1 MIKKLRVKFIA
12 ITMTSVI
19 VLLAAIMAVIN
30 IVNYQTVTKNADN
43 VLSYVVE
50 MEKNAPQDPNPVIS
64 IPDDNGRH
72 DGISKETPYDSR
84 YFTVTYTDDEI
95 TSINIRHIVSIDEKT
110 ASSYASSALK
120 KNKDKGYIGTYRYR
134 IDYEGNRTYVI
145 FLDYSRQLEPTQN
158 FFRYSLIVASAGV
171 AVASVIVFFISKLV
185 VKPVKESQEK
195 QKRFLTDAGHELK
208 TPLTII
214 SANNEL
220 IQMENGESEYTKT
233 IAKEVEKMTVMVR
246 NISTLNK
253 MDESP
258 SPLMERFSLSDAA
271 FDLTSEFLNAFKKEN
286 KELSLAI
293 EEGLY
298 YKGNEKE
305 IRELLSIILDNAL
318 KYSKKKAE
326 FSLSKSGKNII
337 LLLKNDADD
346 IKEGNLDK
354 VFERFY
360 RSEEARGSTIEGS
373 GIGLSLAQEIVLR
386 HKGKIS
392 AYGDK
397 EGFFNIRIVF

>member
-30 IVNYQTVTKNADN
+30 IVNYHTVTKNADN

-50 MEKNAPQDPNPVIS
+50 MEKNAPQDHNPVIS

-120 KNKDKGYIGTYRYR
+120 KNKDKGYISTYRYR

-158 FFRYSLIVASAGV
+158 FFHYSLIVASAGV
-171 AVASVIVFFISKLV
+171 VVAFVIVFFISKLV

-286 KELSLAI
+286 KELSVAI

-326 FSLSKSGKNII
+326 FSLNKSGRNII
-337 LLLKNDADD
+337 LLLRNDADD
-346 IKEGNLDK
+346 VKEGNLDK

-373 GIGLSLAQEIVLR
+373 GIGLSLAQEIVQR

-397 EGFFNIRIVF
+397 EGCFNIRVVF